1 MSNLTEEALAADPA
15 DSAIGPYTF
24 EEFLDVA
31 AAFHGNP
38 APGLILGGF
47 MVDAARAFLPE
58 GTLFDAV
65 VETKKCLPDAVQLLT
80 PPSYGNGWM
89 RVVNLG
95 RYALSLYDKF
105 TGEGYRAWLDP
116 KHLAAWPEIL
126 AWYLKT
132 KPKKEQD
139 RARLFAEIKAG
150 GRALCRVAPVRVRPQ
165 FVAKPHMGAIG
176 VCPICGEGYPSA
188 DGAICRGCA
197 GEAPYLREDDSPTL
211 RAVPLDAASGRRA
224 LHDMTRIVPGASKGV
239 AVAAGA
245 DITAGDVCRLQTM
258 GRNNVYVEGLSEPSG
273 DFVHENEAAE
283 AFARAMCGPGLAPSG
298 PPREGKVEVVA
309 VSGGLL
315 TVDRERLTAFNMIEG
330 VMCASRQSHLV
341 VEADKAVAG
350 CRAIPLYLPR
360 RVFEAAMHV
369 LAAGPLF
376 VVRPL
381 RRAVVGVLVT
391 GTEIYSGLIEDKF
404 EPVVRSKVEAL
415 GGRVVACRKV
425 PDDRAAVA
433 AAVAALLDAGAD
445 LIVTTAGLSVDP
457 DDVTRLGLD
466 DAGLTEAVQGM
477 PVLPGAMALVGRIK
491 GADVIGV
498 PACALFHKTTSF
510 DLLLPRVLAGL
521 PPSRRDLAGLA
532 EGAMCLTCR
541 ACTYPKC
548 PFGK

>member
-1 MSNLTEEALAADPA
+1 MSNLTEQAFS

-38 APGLILGGF
+38 APGLIIGGY

-65 VETKKCLPDAVQLLT
+65 VETKKCLPDAVQILT

-89 RVVNLG
+89 RVLNLG

-105 TGEGYRAWLDP
+105 TGEGYRVWLDP
-116 KHLAAWPEIL
+116 DHLRAWPEIH

-139 RARLFAEIKAG
+139 RTRLFAEIKAG
-150 GRALCRVAPVRVRPQ
+150 GRSLCRAAKVRLRPD
-165 FVAKPHMGAIG
+165 FMAKPHMGAIG
-176 VCPICGEGYPSA
+176 VCPICHEGYPTA

-197 GEAPYLREDDSPTL
+197 GEAPYLRESDAPKL
-211 RAVPLDAASGRRA
+211 RSIPLDAAAGRRA
-224 LHDMTRIVPGASKGV
+224 LHDMTRIVPGTSKAV
-239 AVAAGA
+239 AVMAGA

-258 GRNNVYVEGLSEPSG
+258 GRNNVYVEDLSEPTG
-273 DFVHENEAAE
+273 EFVHENEAAL
-283 AFARAMCGPGLAPSG
+283 AFAEAMCGPGLATSG
-298 PPREGKVEVVA
+298 PPREGKVELVA
-309 VSGGLL
+309 VSDGLF
-315 TVDRERLTAFNMIEG
+315 TVDRDRLTAFNMIEG

-369 LAAGPLF
+369 LAEGPLF

-381 RRAVVGVLVT
+381 RQARVGVLVT
-391 GTEIYSGLIEDKF
+391 GTEVYSGIIEDKF

-415 GGRVVACRKV
+415 GSAVVACRKV

-433 AAVAALLDAGAD
+433 AAVAELLAAGAD

-466 DAGLTEAVQGM
+466 DAGLTQAVHGM
-477 PVLPGAMALVGRIK
+477 PVLPGAMALVGRVR

-521 PPSRRDLAGLA
+521 ALTRRDLAGLA
-532 EGAMCLTCR
+532 EGSMCLSCR